1 MANNGDYRRSLGLI
15 DIAVQHA
22 LGGSFDTAR
31 AVLRA
36 AFTDGQLQRPDRI
49 GGRLQHVAAITLVNL
64 LERRVAPS
72 DAATTLRKVLHD
84 MRQAPPRDRPLIV
97 ARCTQVMMHLPHINE
112 INRALAEARKLYLR
126 RDYVGAFTQI
136 RAAKGTHTRYYDLTP
151 AEAVQEITTAAN
163 MAMTHLMENNPT
175 GKVMDIT
182 ADLQQRGLIDT

>member
-15 DIAVQHA
+15 DIGVQHA
-22 LGGSFDTAR
+22 LGGNFDTAR
-31 AVLRA
+31 TVLRA

-72 DAATTLRKVLHD
+72 DVATTLRKVLHD
-84 MRQAPPRDRPLIV
+84 MRQAPPRDRPLVV
-97 ARCTQVMMHLPHINE
+97 ARCTQVMMYLPHIKE
-112 INRALAEARKLYLR
+112 INKALAEAKRRYLG
-126 RDYVGAFTQI
+126 RDYIGAFTQI
-136 RAAKGTHTRYYDLTP
+136 RTAKSIHTRYYDLTP